1 MRTRI
6 GMRWWLAA
14 AFALIAA
21 ITALAVAKVFSER
34 SESAFRERAQ
44 ELAAGTAVRAA
55 IAVTDASGGG
65 ALQGRIGP
73 IADRTRLALFVFNDK
88 GALLTPPTSR
98 GLHVDDIPQRGPAV
112 LTALDGRRFIDTES
126 GVEATVVALPLSA
139 PGSAVLLAYA
149 GHPDLAAELG
159 IVRDEIVVAAIVAV
173 FLGVLGGVLVA
184 RLIAARLRR
193 IAAAARAIEAGRFD
207 TPLRSRFPDELGE
220 LASTIGRMGERLGES
235 FSRLEKERDRLGRL
249 LERLHQGVVTVDRD
263 LRVEFA
269 NAEARWLLG
278 VEELTQGG
286 PLPEPWRDFSLRD
299 FLMRLFEQDAP
310 ISDARVDIGDDHSFS
325 VVGIPARDP
334 SQSAILVI
342 TDISERE
349 RRERAER
356 EFIANAAH
364 ELRTPLTT
372 IRGAVEALQ
381 SGAKHVPHDRDRF
394 LDHIDREAGRL
405 SRLARSLLVLA
416 RAQTDQQTLERE
428 PVELRALFDEVAA
441 SVRTKPGVELRV
453 DCPPGLA
460 ILADRDLAEQFVFNL
475 VQNAARHT
483 DEGRIRISA
492 SVAGTTVQIDV
503 EDTGPGIAPEERER
517 VFDRFYPG
525 NGRSPEGFGL
535 GLAIVRQVVR
545 ALGGRVEIESVPG
558 VGTTARVTLPAAGL
572 ESAA

>member
-6 GMRWWLAA
+6 GMSWWLAG

-21 ITALAVAKVFSER
+21 ITAVAVAEVFSSR

-55 IAVTDASGGG
+55 ISVTTASGGG
-65 ALQGRIGP
+65 ALQDRVGP

-88 GALLTPPTSR
+88 GALLTPPLSR
-98 GLHVDDIPQRGPAV
+98 GVRVDGVPQREAAV
-112 LTALDGRRFIDTES
+112 QTALGGRRFVATEND
-126 GVEATVVALPLSA
+126 VEATVVALPLRA

-149 GHPDLAAELG
+149 AHPDLAAELG
-159 IVRDEIVVAAIVAV
+159 IVRDEIVVAAAVAIP
-173 FLGVLGGVLVA
+173 LGALAGILVA

-193 IAAAARAIEAGRFD
+193 IAAAARAIETGRFD

-235 FSRLEKERDRLGRL
+235 FSRLETERDRLRRL

-278 VEELTQGG
+278 AEKLTQGDE
-286 PLPEPWRDFSLRD
+286 LPELWRDFSLRD
-299 FLMRLFEQDAP
+299 FLARLFEEDAP
-310 ISDARVDIGDDHSFS
+310 ISEARVDIGDEHAFS
-325 VVGIPARDP
+325 VVGIPARIP
-334 SQSAILVI
+334 AQSAILVI
-342 TDISERE
+342 TDVSERE

-356 EFIANAAH
+356 EFVANAAH

-372 IRGAVEALQ
+372 IRGAVDALQ
-381 SGAKHVPHDRDRF
+381 SGAKDVPRDRDRF
-394 LDHIDREAGRL
+394 LQHIDREAGRL

-416 RAQTDQQTLERE
+416 RAQTDQQSLEQER
-428 PVELRALFDEVAA
+428 VELRPLLDEVAS
-441 SVRTKPGVELRV
+441 SVLTKPGVELRV
-453 DCPPGLA
+453 DCPSGLA
-460 ILADRDLAEQFVFNL
+460 VLADRSLTEQFVFNL

-483 DEGRIRISA
+483 EEGRIRISA
-492 SVAGTTVQIDV
+492 AVSGTTVEIDV
-503 EDTGPGIAPEERER
+503 EDTGTGIAPEERDR
-517 VFDRFYPG
+517 VFDRFYRG
-525 NGRSPEGFGL
+525 NGRSPDGFGL
-535 GLAIVRQVVR
+535 GLAIVRQAVR
-545 ALGGRVEIESVPG
+545 ALGGTVEMESVPG
-558 VGTTARVTLPAAGL
+558 VGTTAHVTLPAAGL